1 MNDVWVVKDADGNVT
16 NSGVNA
22 NEAFMEANF
31 EYYEAYVPPENPVV
45 SDEQEARIWRDMELK
60 RTDTLHLLD
69 DYPNASNL
77 TTYRAALRAWPSTAD
92 FPDTKPELSG

>member
-1 MNDVWVVKDADGNVT
+1 MNDIWVIKDADGNVT
-16 NSGVNA
+16 NSGVSA
-22 NEAFMEANF
+22 DEAFMAANF
-31 EYYEAYVPPENPVV
+31 EYYEAVVVPTYSVDL
-45 SDEQEARIWRDMELK
+45 SMEARMWRDMELE

-92 FPDTKPELSG
+92 FPDTKPTL